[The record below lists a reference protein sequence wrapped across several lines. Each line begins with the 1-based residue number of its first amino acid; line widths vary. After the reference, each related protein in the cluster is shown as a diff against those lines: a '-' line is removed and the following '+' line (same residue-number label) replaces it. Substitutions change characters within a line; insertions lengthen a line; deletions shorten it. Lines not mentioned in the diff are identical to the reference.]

1 MFIHDAVLESLTCG
15 DTQILASGLSSA
27 IKRLLKIK
35 KEVERKGQRK
45 WEDILMSESSGPI
58 SVPAAVNISVHV
70 NASVSEHVSCIGQK
84 ST

>member
-1 MFIHDAVLESLTCG
+1 MG
-15 DTQILASGLSSA
+15 GLDLRHSSMY
-27 IKRLLKIK
+27 
-35 KEVERKGQRK
+35 V
-45 WEDILMSESSGPI
+45 ILMSESSGPI

>member
-1 MFIHDAVLESLTCG
+1 MYV
-15 DTQILASGLSSA
+15 
-27 IKRLLKIK
+27 
-35 KEVERKGQRK
+35 
-45 WEDILMSESSGPI
+45 ILMSESSGPI